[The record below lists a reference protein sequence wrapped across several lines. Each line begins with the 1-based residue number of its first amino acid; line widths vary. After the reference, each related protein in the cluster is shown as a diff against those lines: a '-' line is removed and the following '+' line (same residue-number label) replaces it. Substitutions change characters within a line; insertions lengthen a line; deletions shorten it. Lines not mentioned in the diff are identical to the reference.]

1 MSTLKTNNIQHVDR
15 SEPSILIN
23 TDGSVNIAG
32 TMTYEDVTSV
42 DAVGIITGR
51 EIINAQKQVHVGTG
65 VSVKAG
71 GLNVTAGIT
80 TVQALQA
87 TTGNF
92 SSNVDVAGEFTVA
105 ETIAHTG
112 DTNNKIS
119 FPAADTITLT
129 TAGSEALRV
138 DSSGVVRIGGV
149 TSAYNASDKLT
160 LVNNSGNCSLTI
172 DSTSSSESSVFFADG
187 ATGTEAYRGYIQYK
201 HSLDSLVFG
210 SGGSEFMRARA
221 WGDVNISNKLNVTGI
236 VTASNF
242 TSSGTV
248 LIDTTSYSE
257 ATTDADDIIIGS
269 TSDTQKGI
277 SIVGST
283 SGGIGNI
290 YFTDGVG
297 YKNQGRISYHHADD
311 SLRFSSNVTER
322 LRIDSSGRILVGTT
336 AYKSNL
342 NSSFDAGGQVAQF
355 VGKGDN
361 VSHCVGIFAY
371 SGTTNGLARGAKL
384 QFNRS
389 RATDGSTNTAVVEDD
404 LIGAIDFKG
413 NDGTNF
419 TTAASIEASCAGV
432 PGTDDM
438 PGQLRF
444 STTADGAASPT
455 KRLDLDK
462 DGSALFYHAGTNH
475 LTVSGQS
482 FCNGVGAGPSP
493 ASVVL
498 AVGRDSGSARSAHF
512 AGHLQFAGG
521 YGIDFSP
528 TSDLSGSTSE
538 VLDNYEEGTWTPT
551 VNNGFSGISYV
562 IQRGWYVRIGDLIH
576 VSFFLRFNATG
587 ASTHMKFSG
596 LPIVAANLSPA
607 YSSGGNVTFTN
618 IPGIDSSS
626 NAGNQSIWLGG
637 NSSIFEL
644 FSNGNSSSAT
654 GSGGFSNKEIY
665 GVITYR
671 VA

>member
-1 MSTLKTNNIQHVDR
+1 
-15 SEPSILIN
+15 
-23 TDGSVNIAG
+23 
-32 TMTYEDVTSV
+32 
-42 DAVGIITGR
+42 
-51 EIINAQKQVHVGTG
+51 
-65 VSVKAG
+65 AG

-336 AYKSNL
+336 AY
-342 NSSFDAGGQVAQF
+342 
-355 VGKGDN
+355 
-361 VSHCVGIFAY
+361 
-371 SGTTNGLARGAKL
+371 
-384 QFNRS
+384 
-389 RATDGSTNTAVVEDD
+389 
-404 LIGAIDFKG
+404 
-413 NDGTNF
+413 
-419 TTAASIEASCAGV
+419 
-432 PGTDDM
+432 
-438 PGQLRF
+438 
-444 STTADGAASPT
+444 
-455 KRLDLDK
+455 
-462 DGSALFYHAGTNH
+462 
-475 LTVSGQS
+475 
-482 FCNGVGAGPSP
+482 
-493 ASVVL
+493 
-498 AVGRDSGSARSAHF
+498 
-512 AGHLQFAGG
+512 
-521 YGIDFSP
+521 
-528 TSDLSGSTSE
+528 
-538 VLDNYEEGTWTPT
+538 
-551 VNNGFSGISYV
+551 
-562 IQRGWYVRIGDLIH
+562 
-576 VSFFLRFNATG
+576 
-587 ASTHMKFSG
+587 
-596 LPIVAANLSPA
+596 
-607 YSSGGNVTFTN
+607 
-618 IPGIDSSS
+618 
-626 NAGNQSIWLGG
+626 
-637 NSSIFEL
+637 
-644 FSNGNSSSAT
+644 
-654 GSGGFSNKEIY
+654 
-665 GVITYR
+665 
-671 VA
+671 